1 MPIEC
6 ALFCLSSLPN
16 SERPPVRIAI
26 NAPAALR
33 EAVGKTRLPTA
44 VVVRAS
50 DPGLFGE
57 CTELFKDRHRKD
69 GRKALS
75 TLLLRQGSRIPIID
89 AGFTSDGRLKQGVE
103 KLLRNA
109 EKAVERGIYVLGV
122 EDAVFKRVLSN
133 PLTEDESVH
142 PASSENPLSHLL
154 RQLPGEAQLSR
165 AFWGESEDYYL
176 VRQLILRAAQIDD
189 PVLIVGETGTGKG
202 VVARAIHDQGRR
214 DKPFI
219 EVNCAAIPSELF
231 ESELFGY
238 MPGAFTGA
246 LKTGKAGQ
254 WEVARD
260 GTLFLDEIGDL
271 RLDHQAK
278 ILHVLDEPK
287 IRRLGA
293 EKTTDV
299 FARVIAATNRNLWS
313 MVQSGEFRED
323 LYYRLRQ
330 FVIVTPDL
338 RDDAQNLELIAQE
351 VWQDITKSSDR
362 LPKEILDDLGR
373 HRWPGNVRELKSVLS
388 SLKNFFGTEDLRRE
402 QLNAVFQHFGLVAG
416 YGQRESE
423 AGAPALLR
431 MECLRKICRADDA
444 IHACEQELKPLA
456 DGLGLSAGARDS
468 LERLRLE
475 MQALL
480 RNRLYFGNQEAYRSM
495 SRVEENLGQLQGMPP
510 GDIRGLLRFWR
521 NTLSSD
527 IQHAVVQLFA
537 ELQNLRGLEGTGAIG
552 EPATG

>member
-1 MPIEC
+1 M
-6 ALFCLSSLPN
+6 
-16 SERPPVRIAI
+16 V
-26 NAPAALR
+26 LR
-33 EAVGKTRLPTA
+33 EAVGKTRLPAA
-44 VVVRAS
+44 VLVRAS
-50 DPGLFGE
+50 DLGLFGE

-89 AGFTSDGRLKQGVE
+89 AGFTSDGRLKQGVG

-122 EDAVFKRVLSN
+122 GDAVFKRALSSA
-133 PLTEDESVH
+133 LTEDESMQ
-142 PASSENPLSHLL
+142 PASSENPLSRLL
-154 RQLPGEAQLSR
+154 TPLPGEAQLSR

-293 EKTTDV
+293 VKTTDV
-299 FARVIAATNRNLWS
+299 SARVIAATNRNLWS
-313 MVQSGEFRED
+313 MVQSGKFRED

-330 FVIVTPDL
+330 FVIVTPQL

-351 VWQDITKSSDR
+351 VRQDVTKSSAR
-362 LPKEILDDLGR
+362 LPKEILEDMCR
-373 HRWPGNVRELKSVLS
+373 HRWPGNVRELRSVLG
-388 SLKNFFGTEDLRRE
+388 SLNNLFRPGDLKRKH
-402 QLNAVFQHFGLVAG
+402 LNAVFRQSGLVAG
-416 YGQRESE
+416 YDRSESDADE
-423 AGAPALLR
+423 PALLQV
-431 MECLRKICRADDA
+431 ECLRKICRADDA

-456 DGLGLSAGARDS
+456 DGLGLSAAARES
-468 LERLRLE
+468 LGRLRLE
-475 MQALL
+475 MQVLL
-480 RNRLYFGNQEAYRSM
+480 RNRLYFGSPEAYRSV
-495 SRVEENLGQLQGMPP
+495 SRVEGNLGQLLGMPP
-510 GDIRGLLRFWR
+510 GDLRGLVRFWR

-527 IQHAVVQLFA
+527 TQHAVVQLFG
-537 ELQNLRGLEGTGAIG
+537 ELQKLRRLQGTGEFG